1 MKVFG
6 AIGHGFGR
14 VGRVVIHPA
23 RVAKRKAQMSIVM
36 GVLRHVITA
45 AGGAL
50 VANGYVSQQDNTEL
64 VGAVLT
70 ILGVVASIAAKR
82 RSA

>member
-14 VGRVVIHPA
+14 VGRVVIRPVRA
-23 RVAKRKAQMSIVM
+23 VKERTQMAILM

-70 ILGVVASIAAKR
+70 ILGVVASIAAKKR
-82 RSA
+82 GA